1 VNGIRI
7 TRAARRFVF
16 GPRLKA
22 TAELPM
28 ARFGS
33 DYGGWWL
40 HASAGLEGRTILS
53 CGLGEDA
60 SFDVE
65 IAARFG
71 CRVIIVDPTPRAVVH
86 FEQMVARCG
95 RPAQLPY
102 ADGGR
107 QDVRSYDLSTVTSDQ
122 LVLVEKALADVTGTV
137 RFYAPKSN
145 DDVSHSIINFQND
158 YSTDTPFIEVP
169 SLDVSTLLSEVDVGE
184 LALAKFDIEGA
195 EIGVLPQLL
204 DSGVQP
210 DQLLVEFDELNWPSR
225 ASRMKFD
232 AVHDLVLLAGYEVSY
247 FDRRSCVSYIRR

>member
-1 VNGIRI
+1 MV
-7 TRAARRFVF
+7 
-16 GPRLKA
+16 RL
-22 TAELPM
+22 
-28 ARFGS
+28 GS
-33 DYGGWWL
+33 NYGGWWL
-40 HASAGLEGRTILS
+40 YASAGLEGGTILS

-65 IAARFG
+65 MAARFG
-71 CRVIIVDPTPRAVVH
+71 CRVIVVDPTPRAVIH
-86 FEQMVARCG
+86 FEQTVARCG

-102 ADGGR
+102 AAGGR
-107 QDVRSYDLSTVTSDQ
+107 QDVRSYDLSRVTPDQ
-122 LVLVEKALADVTGTV
+122 LVLVEKALSDTTGTV

-158 YSTDTPFIEVP
+158 YAVDTPFIEVP

-204 DSGVQP
+204 NSEVQP
-210 DQLLVEFDELNWPSR
+210 EQLLVEFDELNWPSR